1 MSGRKGFMKAYNQMP
16 KPNSKHQ
23 KARVENVRKFTRVVF
38 ASCGIGDK
46 PLYNVGGKYYCKE
59 HIPS

>member
-1 MSGRKGFMKAYNQMP
+1 MSGRKGYMKAYNQMP

-23 KARVENVRKFTRVVF
+23 KAKAENTRKFTRVVCE
-38 ASCGIGDK
+38 SCGIGDK
-46 PLYNVGGKYYCKE
+46 PLYNVRGKYYCKE

>member
-1 MSGRKGFMKAYNQMP
+1 MFGRKGFIKAYNQMP

-23 KARVENVRKFTRVVF
+23 KAKAESKRSYEKVVCE
-38 ASCGIGDK
+38 SCGIGDK
-46 PLYNVGGKYYCKE
+46 TLYNVGGKYYCKE

>member
-23 KARVENVRKFTRVVF
+23 KAKAENARKFTRVVCE
-38 ASCGIGDK
+38 SCGIGDK